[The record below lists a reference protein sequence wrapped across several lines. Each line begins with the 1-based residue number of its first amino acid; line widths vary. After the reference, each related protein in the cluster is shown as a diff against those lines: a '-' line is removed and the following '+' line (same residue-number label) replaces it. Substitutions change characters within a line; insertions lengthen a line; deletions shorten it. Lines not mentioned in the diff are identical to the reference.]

1 MNAYPRTGRKQQ
13 GIAVLEFMLTAPL
26 LILVVFAV
34 SELGWA
40 FHQYHTMTRATQD
53 GARHV
58 ASHAMNGS
66 VGLILLDSALV
77 QETSNLVV
85 YGNTV
90 GAGESLL
97 PGWSTDEISV
107 SSPDASHVEVHAR
120 YSYVPIVGRIP
131 AFYGGDPIDMTFE
144 MNGTVLMR
152 AL

>member
-1 MNAYPRTGRKQQ
+1 MNAYPKIERKQQ

-26 LILVVFAV
+26 LLLVVFAV

-53 GARHV
+53 GARHA
-58 ASHAMNGS
+58 ASLAMNGS
-66 VGLILLDSALV
+66 IGLILLDSALV

-90 GAGESLL
+90 GSGEPLL
-97 PGWSTDEISV
+97 PGWSIGDVSV
-107 SSPDASHVEVHAR
+107 SSPDAAHVEVRAI
-120 YSYVPIVGRIP
+120 YNYVPIVGRIP
-131 AFYGGDPIDMTFE
+131 AFYGGDPINMAFE
-144 MNGTVLMR
+144 MNGTVQMR

>member
-1 MNAYPRTGRKQQ
+1 MDAIRKSGKQQ
-13 GIAVLEFMLTAPL
+13 QGVAVLEFMLTAPL

-53 GARHV
+53 GARHA
-58 ASHAMNGS
+58 ASHALNGS
-66 VGLILLDSALV
+66 LGLILLDGALV

-90 GAGESLL
+90 GAGEPLL
-97 PGWSTDEISV
+97 PGWSTGDISV
-107 SSPDASHVEVHAR
+107 SSPDASHVEVRAI
-120 YSYVPIVGRIP
+120 YDYVPIVGRIP
-131 AFYGGDPIDMTFE
+131 AFYGGDPIELAFE
-144 MNGTVLMR
+144 MKGTVQMR